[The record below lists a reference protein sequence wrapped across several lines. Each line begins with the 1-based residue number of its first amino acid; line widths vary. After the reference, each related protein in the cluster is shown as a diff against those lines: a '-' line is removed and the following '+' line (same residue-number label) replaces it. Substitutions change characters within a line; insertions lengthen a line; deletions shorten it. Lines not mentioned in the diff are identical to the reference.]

1 MDDSSNSM
9 LGRRSFIKSLG
20 LGTAALTTGTLA
32 PFATSCSGDGGKE
45 KEAAPVEEPPV
56 LQIGDDIA
64 VASTAYG
71 RVKGY
76 IMNGVYTFMGIP
88 YGADTS
94 GKNRFMPPVKPQPWD
109 GILPTVF
116 LPNSAPQNMPYPREP
131 NSYAA
136 FVDHWNYDLFSEDCL
151 RLNVWTNGLADGKKR
166 PVIVWF
172 HGGGYSNGN
181 LMEQDG

>member
-116 LPNSAPQNMPYPREP
+116 RTLPVSLSSALRRTAPQRQEYVFRTL
-131 NSYAA
+131 SACAA
-136 FVDHWNYDLFSEDCL
+136 M
-151 RLNVWTNGLADGKKR
+151 R
-166 PVIVWF
+166 
-172 HGGGYSNGN
+172 
-181 LMEQDG
+181 